1 MDTNECGSSLTDIAA
16 YPLSSGPA
24 NPGSDQP
31 WQAFILRPA
40 ESSRPQVISRGG
52 WTRNRFPG

>member
-1 MDTNECGSSLTDIAA
+1 MDTNECGSLLTYIAA

-24 NPGSDQP
+24 NLGSDQP

-40 ESSRPQVISRGG
+40 ENPILQVISKGG
-52 WTRNRFPG
+52 WTRNR